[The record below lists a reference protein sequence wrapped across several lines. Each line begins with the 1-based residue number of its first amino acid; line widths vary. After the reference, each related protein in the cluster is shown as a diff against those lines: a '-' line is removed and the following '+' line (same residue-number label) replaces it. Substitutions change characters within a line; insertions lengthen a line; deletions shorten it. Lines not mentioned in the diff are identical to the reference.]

1 MNDPKAFYDK
11 YKSLVCNL
19 ALNYS
24 TNKEDAGKKTS
35 EKYNIPLFYIYK
47 NGDVDRNLIVK

>member
-11 YKSLVCNL
+11 YKSLVYNL

-24 TNKEDAGKKTS
+24 TNKEDAAFSPFEIDGCDGKIK
-35 EKYNIPLFYIYK
+35 L
-47 NGDVDRNLIVK
+47 